1 MLNIIIFGPPG
12 SGKGTQSARIV
23 QDYELVHLSTGDLFR
38 EEMSKNSE
46 IGILAKKY
54 IDRGLLVPDEIVLA
68 ELQKKAGTLLSKPG
82 IIFDGFPRTLV
93 QAEKLDQMLKGFGIS
108 LDMVL
113 SVEVPEDELY
123 KRLMGRGVDSGRTDD
138 GSEIILHRI
147 EVYKQQTFPLIDY
160 YKQQGKLVAISGMAQ
175 VDQVYLNITKA
186 LNFYI
191 NNREILSSVS

>member
-54 IDRGLLVPDEIVLA
+54 IDRGVLVPDEIVLA

-93 QAEKLDQMLKGFGIS
+93 QAEKLDQMLKGYGIS

-123 KRLMGRGVDSGRTDD
+123 KRLMGRGADSGRTDD
-138 GSEIILHRI
+138 ESEIILHRI

-160 YKQQGKLVAISGMAQ
+160 YKQQGKLVAINGLAQ
-175 VDQVYLNITKA
+175 VDQVYLKITKA

-191 NNREILSSVS
+191 KTREILSSVS

>member
-38 EEMSKNSE
+38 EEMTKNSE

-54 IDRGLLVPDEIVLA
+54 IDRGLLVPDDIVLA

-123 KRLMGRGVDSGRTDD
+123 KRLMGRGADSGRTDD
-138 GSEIILHRI
+138 ESEIILHRI

-160 YKQQGKLVAISGMAQ
+160 YKQQGKLVAINGLAQ
-175 VDQVYLNITKA
+175 VDQVYLKITKA

-191 NNREILSSVS
+191 KTREILSSVS

>member
-38 EEMSKNSE
+38 EEMTKNSE
-46 IGILAKKY
+46 IGIMAKKY
-54 IDRGLLVPDEIVLA
+54 IDRGLLVPDDIVLA

-123 KRLMGRGVDSGRTDD
+123 KRLMGRGADSGRTDD
-138 GSEIILHRI
+138 ESEIILHRI

-160 YKQQGKLVAISGMAQ
+160 YKQQGKLVAINGLAQ
-175 VDQVYLNITKA
+175 VDQVYLKITKA

-191 NNREILSSVS
+191 KTREILSSVS

>member
-12 SGKGTQSARIV
+12 SGKGTQSARIA

-38 EEMSKNSE
+38 EEMTKNSE

-54 IDRGLLVPDEIVLA
+54 IDRGLLVPDDIVLA
-68 ELQKKAGTLLSKPG
+68 ELQKKAATLLTKPG
-82 IIFDGFPRTLV
+82 IIFDGFPRNLV
-93 QAEKLDQMLKGFGIS
+93 QAEKLDQMLLGFGIS

-123 KRLMGRGVDSGRTDD
+123 KRLIGRGVDSGRSDD
-138 GSEIILHRI
+138 ESEIILHRI

-160 YKQQGKLVAISGMAQ
+160 YKQQGKLVAINGLAQ
-175 VDQVYLNITKA
+175 VDQVYLKITKA

-191 NNREILSSVS
+191 KTREILSSVS

>member
-38 EEMSKNSE
+38 EEMAKNSE
-46 IGILAKKY
+46 LGKLARKF
-54 IDRGLLVPDEIVLA
+54 IDKGKLVPDDVVLA
-68 ELQKKAGTLLSKPG
+68 ELQKKAANLLSKPG

-93 QAEKLDQMLKGFGIS
+93 QAEKLDQMLAGYGIPI
-108 LDMVL
+108 DMVL

-123 KRLMGRGVDSGRTDD
+123 KRLMGRGTDSGRSDD
-138 GSEIILHRI
+138 ESEIILHRI

-160 YKQQGKLVAISGMAQ
+160 YKHQGKLVAINGMAQ
-175 VDQVYLNITKA
+175 IDQVYLKIAKA
-186 LNFYI
+186 LDFYI
-191 NNREILSSVS
+191 KTREILSSVR

>member
-38 EEMSKNSE
+38 EEMTKNSE
-46 IGILAKKY
+46 IGIMAKKY
-54 IDRGLLVPDEIVLA
+54 IDRGLLVPDDIVLA

-123 KRLMGRGVDSGRTDD
+123 KRLMGRGADSGRTDD
-138 GSEIILHRI
+138 ESEIILHRI

-175 VDQVYLNITKA
+175 IDQVYLKIAKA

-191 NNREILSSVS
+191 KTREILSSVN